1 MLCSFEAAR
10 FLLVRLCQMA
20 VRVMSSV
27 FYIPVNANFCKD
39 DTLESSTESR
49 TKAAFLT
56 YFKARCT
63 VDDHHIKA
71 TTFTLLFTD
80 VQHIALGVWK
90 AARRLSGTYTI
101 PTALCICHEGKLIT
115 WCLWDDIRISFE
127 NLKSAVYSFCT
138 LLYNREVC

>member
-1 MLCSFEAAR
+1 MFCSFEAAR
-10 FLLVRLCQMA
+10 VPLVRLCQVA

-39 DTLESSTESR
+39 DSLESR

-71 TTFTLLFTD
+71 TTFTVLFTD
-80 VQHIALGVWK
+80 VQHTALGV
-90 AARRLSGTYTI
+90 
-101 PTALCICHEGKLIT
+101 
-115 WCLWDDIRISFE
+115 
-127 NLKSAVYSFCT
+127 
-138 LLYNREVC
+138 